1 MSSSKRRHEASRT
14 VTRLVRYV
22 RTGVRS
28 RQQLLT
34 YLHRGGVPPRTA
46 ARLIAECEARGLV
59 DDAAGA
65 RLWAD
70 HWARGGYGWAAIRA
84 KLEARGFGARAIGAA
99 GERAGLASEDESRA
113 RQLLAGR
120 LRTGRGDRARLAR
133 ALGSRGF
140 DPDLSERLLDELT
153 GHSVPS

>member
-1 MSSSKRRHEASRT
+1 MTLLA
-14 VTRLVRYV
+14 RYA

-46 ARLIAECEARGLV
+46 ARLIAECETRGLV

-70 HWARGGYGWAAIRA
+70 HWARRGYGWAAIHA
-84 KLEARGFGARAIGAA
+84 KLAARGFDARAIEAA
-99 GERAGLASEDESRA
+99 GRRAGLASEDEMRA
-113 RQLLAGR
+113 RQFLTER
-120 LRTGRGDRARLAR
+120 LRTGRIDRARLAR

-140 DPDLSERLLDELT
+140 DPDLIERLLDEFT